1 MAGKMSS
8 SEAHHAILLSD
19 SPEVVEE
26 KVKKHAFSGGRTTLA
41 EHRKLGGNPDVDVSF
56 QWLQTLFEED
66 DKNVKKLY
74 EDYKKGTL
82 LSGELKQMLIKKLTT
97 FLEQHQ
103 TARKKAQKLVDKF
116 KYTGKLAK
124 NMWEFQDF

>member
-1 MAGKMSS
+1 MRIWHYSNNNFRCEG
-8 SEAHHAILLSD
+8 
-19 SPEVVEE
+19 VRR
-26 KVKKHAFSGGRTTLA
+26 KK
-41 EHRKLGGNPDVDVSF
+41 GGNAAIDVSY
-56 QWLQTLFEED
+56 QWLVFFEED